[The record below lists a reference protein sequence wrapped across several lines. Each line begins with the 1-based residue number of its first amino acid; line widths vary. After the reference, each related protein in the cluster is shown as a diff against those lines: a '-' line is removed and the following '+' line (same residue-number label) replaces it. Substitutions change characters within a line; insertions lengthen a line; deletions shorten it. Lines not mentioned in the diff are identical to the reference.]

1 MIDPNACYLYTD
13 PEMVSPE
20 HTPCHSETIYGRI
33 LKSLA
38 SVVGYTPYRIG
49 THMSV
54 MYLVS
59 SDHFE
64 RFQLGG
70 FMTPAG
76 PRRSQPFEMVC

>member
-33 LKSLA
+33 PKSLA

-49 THMSV
+49 TPGTPYMSDGS
-54 MYLVS
+54 YLRIWKVV
-59 SDHFE
+59 FG
-64 RFQLGG
+64 R
-70 FMTPAG
+70 TP
-76 PRRSQPFEMVC
+76 VCQKHW